1 MSKFLAAVLGLLIL
15 GIASASHAASSSITN
30 KLTRVYVSNNA
41 LSIVVVGNPSSC
53 PYGIV
58 ATDQDPAYD
67 RWISLAMLSFANQ
80 YTTAVEYDA
89 SSCKLLSLAVS
100 R

>member
-1 MSKFLAAVLGLLIL
+1 LAAVLGLLVL
-15 GIASASHAASSSITN
+15 GIAADSRASSSITN
-30 KLTRVYVSNNA
+30 KLTRVYVSNSA

-67 RWISLAMLSFANQ
+67 RWISLAMLSFENQ
-80 YTTAVEYDA
+80 YTAVVEYDA
-89 SSCKLLSLAVS
+89 SSCKLLSLAIS